1 MNILQHYK
9 YKIFYKKVNLK
20 QGISKVEQN
29 RIMHKEGIALLEE
42 KLQKVFNLELINE
55 NYCYTQNGKPYLRD
69 SNINFN
75 ISHCNDVVVVVI
87 SNKNIG
93 VDIEDIKSFNKF
105 VAKKILTDNEKIGLL
120 TSNNKNEYFFKLWT
134 LKESFLKAIGTG
146 LSYGMKNIEFKIKDK
161 NIICNKNGFL
171 FKQESLIFNN
181 DRYIVS
187 ITWEV

>member
-1 MNILQHYK
+1 M
-9 YKIFYKKVNLK
+9 KKNK
-20 QGISKVEQN
+20 
-29 RIMHKEGIALLEE
+29 IMHEQGIALLEK
-42 KLQKVFNLELINE
+42 KLQSIFNLEVINKK
-55 NYCYTQNGKPYLRD
+55 YCYTKNGKPYLEN

-87 SNKNIG
+87 SDKNIG

-105 VAKKILTDNEKIGLL
+105 VAKKILTDNEKIDLL
-120 TSNNKNEYFFKLWT
+120 SSNNRNEYFFKLWT

-171 FKQESLIFNN
+171 FNQEELVFNN

-187 ITWEV
+187 ITWEG